1 MAYDYRWYKKY
12 RDILPEKTQY
22 QMFQEWLNDC
32 PVEMTNYLDYTDT
45 FEVTFKVELERE
57 GEI

>member
-1 MAYDYRWYKKY
+1 MAFDYRWYKKY

-45 FEVTFKVELERE
+45 FEVTFKVELEK
-57 GEI
+57 